1 MIESM
6 TGFGKAEAQ
15 LPSKKVTIEIRS
27 LNSKN
32 LDIITRI
39 PSEYKDKELEIRQ
52 VLGKKLSR
60 GKVSFSMQIEG
71 TGIEGTAKINK
82 EVVQKYI
89 EELKEISAAD
99 SANFLEIAMRL
110 PDAIS
115 TEKEDLD
122 PKEWKIVQNTID
134 QAMGE
139 IINYRKVEG
148 AVLKKD
154 FEQRIAT
161 IFTLFEETRP
171 FDEERKNVLVERLR
185 KALDELEQKVDEN
198 RFEQELI
205 FYLEKLDITEEQVR
219 LGNHL
224 DYYIE
229 MLNSDTSNGKKL
241 AFITQEMGREI
252 NTLGSKANFVPMQ
265 KIVIQMK
272 DELEKIKEQNLNI
285 L

>member
-6 TGFGKAEAQ
+6 TGFGKAEVQ

-32 LDIITRI
+32 LDITTRI

-52 VLGKKLSR
+52 EIGKKLSR
-60 GKVSFSMQIEG
+60 GKVSFSMQIEA
-71 TGIEGTAKINK
+71 TGIEGTARINK

-89 EELKEISAAD
+89 QELQDILNAD
-99 SANFLEIAMRL
+99 SSNLLEIAMRL

-115 TEKEDLD
+115 NEKGDID
-122 PKEWKIVQNTID
+122 PKEWVIIERTID
-134 QAMGE
+134 KAMDE
-139 IINYRKVEG
+139 IVNYRKVEG

-154 FEQRIAT
+154 FENRIGS
-161 IFTLFEETRP
+161 IYTLLENIIP
-171 FDEERKNVLVERLR
+171 FDAERKKLLVEKLR
-185 KALDELEQKVDEN
+185 KAVEDLEQKVDEN

-219 LGNHL
+219 LKNHL
-224 DYYIE
+224 EYYSE
-229 MLNSDTSNGKKL
+229 MLNSESSNGKKL

-252 NTLGSKANFVPMQ
+252 NTLGSKANYAPMQ
-265 KIVIQMK
+265 KVVIQMK

>member
-6 TGFGKAEAQ
+6 TGFGKAEVQ
-15 LPSKKVTIEIRS
+15 LPSKKITIEIRS

-32 LDIITRI
+32 IDIITRI

-89 EELKEISAAD
+89 KELKEFAPDD
-99 SANFLEIAMRL
+99 SANLLEIAMRL

-122 PKEWKIVQNTID
+122 PKEWKIVENTID

-161 IFTLFEETRP
+161 IYTLLEETRP
-171 FDEERKNVLVERLR
+171 FDEERKKVLVERLR
-185 KALDELEQKVDEN
+185 KALDDLEQKVDEN

-219 LGNHL
+219 LKNHL
-224 DYYIE
+224 EYYTE

-252 NTLGSKANFVPMQ
+252 NTLGSKANYAPMQ

>member
-6 TGFGKAEAQ
+6 TGFGKAEVQ
-15 LPSKKVTIEIRS
+15 LPSKKVTVEIRS

-39 PSEYKDKELEIRQ
+39 PSEYKEKELEIRQ
-52 VLGKKLSR
+52 KVGRKLSR
-60 GKVSFSMQIEG
+60 GKVSFSMQIET
-71 TGIEGTAKINK
+71 TGIESSAKINK
-82 EVVQKYI
+82 EVVQKYLD
-89 EELKEISAAD
+89 ELQEISPID
-99 SANFLEIAMRL
+99 TSNLLEIAMRL
-110 PDAIS
+110 PEAVS
-115 TEKEDLD
+115 NEKEDID
-122 PKEWKIVQNTID
+122 PKEWKIIEETID
-134 QAMGE
+134 EAMDE
-139 IINYRKVEG
+139 IVNYRKVEG

-154 FEQRIAT
+154 FENRIGS
-161 IFTLFEETRP
+161 IYILLEKIVP
-171 FDEERKNVLVERLR
+171 FDAERKKLLVEKLK
-185 KALDELEQKVDEN
+185 KAVEDLAVKVDEN

-219 LGNHL
+219 LKNHL
-224 DYYIE
+224 EYYTE
-229 MLNSDTSNGKKL
+229 MLNSDSSNGKKL

-252 NTLGSKANFVPMQ
+252 NTLGSKANFAPMQ

>member
-6 TGFGKAEAQ
+6 TGFGKAEVQ
-15 LPSKKVTIEIRS
+15 LPSKKVSVEIRS

-32 LDIITRI
+32 LDIMARI

-52 VLGKKLSR
+52 EIGKKLSR
-60 GKVSFSMQIEG
+60 GKVSFSIQIEA
-71 TGIEGTAKINK
+71 TGIEGAANINK

-89 EELKEISAAD
+89 QELQEIVATD
-99 SANFLEIAMRL
+99 SSNLLEIAMRL

-115 TEKEDLD
+115 NEKEDID
-122 PKEWKIVQNTID
+122 PKEWGIIENTIEE
-134 QAMGE
+134 AMDE
-139 IINYRKVEG
+139 IVNYRKVEG
-148 AVLKKD
+148 AVLKRD
-154 FEQRIAT
+154 FENRIG
-161 IFTLFEETRP
+161 IIHSLLERIVP
-171 FDEERKNVLVERLR
+171 FDAERKKLLVEKLK
-185 KALDELEQKVDEN
+185 KAVEDLEVKVDEN

-219 LGNHL
+219 LKNHL
-224 DYYIE
+224 EYYIE
-229 MLNSDTSNGKKL
+229 MLNSDSSNGKKL

-252 NTLGSKANFVPMQ
+252 NTLGSKANYAPMQ
-265 KIVIQMK
+265 KLVIQMK